1 VAVTAPLWLFADQ
14 LGPHMLEGHADRE
27 VVLVESRR
35 VLRSRSYHR
44 QKLHIVLSGMRHLA
58 AELGDRAHY
67 LRVDT
72 YREALERVGRPVVV
86 HEPTSHAAAD
96 LVERLRAEG
105 LVEEILPTPMFAL
118 PRAAFD
124 EWAGD
129 RETFRLEDF
138 YRSQRRRF
146 DVLMD
151 AGEPAGGK
159 WNYDH
164 ENREPPPKGKRRLDV
179 PGPWQPPEDEID
191 EQVRADLD
199 RMDLP
204 TVGRDGPRWFAVTA
218 DEARRA
224 LAHFVQERLPHFGPP
239 EDAMLTDDWAMAH
252 SLLSVPLNLALLH
265 PLDVVREAEAAY
277 RTGDVP
283 LPSAEGFVRQ
293 VLGWRE
299 YIWQLY
305 WRFGRDY
312 LRRNALRARNPLPDW
327 WRELDADAV
336 TARCLGTALEGL
348 RDRGWSHHIQRL
360 MVIGNHALQRG
371 YDPRQLSD
379 WYREVYVDGFEWVM
393 PPNVIGMSQHAD
405 GGMMATKPYS
415 AGGAYINRMSD
426 HCGSCAYDPRKRL
439 GDDACP
445 FTAGYWAWTHR
456 HRDLLAANNRTARA
470 VSSMD
475 RLSDLDAVLEQEAA
489 RETY

>member
-1 VAVTAPLWLFADQ
+1 
-14 LGPHMLEGHADRE
+14 M
-27 VVLVESRR
+27 
-35 VLRSRSYHR
+35 
-44 QKLHIVLSGMRHLA
+44 
-58 AELGDRAHY
+58 
-67 LRVDT
+67 
-72 YREALERVGRPVVV
+72 
-86 HEPTSHAAAD
+86 
-96 LVERLRAEG
+96 
-105 LVEEILPTPMFAL
+105 
-118 PRAAFD
+118 
-124 EWAGD
+124 
-129 RETFRLEDF
+129 
-138 YRSQRRRF
+138 
-146 DVLMD
+146 
-151 AGEPAGGK
+151 
-159 WNYDH
+159 
-164 ENREPPPKGKRRLDV
+164 
-179 PGPWQPPEDEID
+179 
-191 EQVRADLD
+191 RADLD

-218 DEARRA
+218 AEARRA

-252 SLLSVPLNLALLH
+252 SLLSVPLNLGLLH

-312 LRRNALRARNPLPDW
+312 PRRNALRARNPLPDW

-336 TARCLGTALEGL
+336 TARCLRTALEGV

-360 MVIGNHALQRG
+360 MVLGNHALQRG

-379 WYREVYVDGFEWVM
+379 WYRESYVDGFEWVM

-415 AGGAYINRMSD
+415 AGGAYFNRMSD
-426 HCGSCAYDPRKRL
+426 HCGGGAFDPRKRL

-475 RLSDLDAVLEQEAA
+475 RLADLGAVLEQEAA
-489 RETY
+489 RETS